1 MRSCGRKKFIVAVDE
16 FSVFDVQSNCDSEY
30 VKECDTNLI
39 KALED
44 IYSQIGDRD
53 FVIKCPAKF
62 PQFIEVAGFVTEHD
76 NCFLET
82 VSSYV
87 DERDNL
93 VDYDS
98 FFMEPEDE
106 ITFLYKP
113 HEDAPYESTVFTIKG
128 AEVASNLVSIV
139 PYNPWDETQDM
150 YLFGST
156 TVEDDSDN
164 HEKMLYGPDRS
175 KIPDLHK
182 RYANLDSMVALW
194 MHAVLAKACI
204 SFDTLFSKEFHA
216 LCDSAQFIQEVLKH
230 VKGDAYTT
238 EIEKAS
244 IYMEKLYDGDI
255 RPVAVMEEY

>member
-44 IYSQIGDRD
+44 IYSQLGDRD

-62 PQFIEVAGFVTEHD
+62 PQFIEVAGFVSEHN

-82 VSSYV
+82 IPSYV
-87 DERDNL
+87 DESHNQL
-93 VDYDS
+93 DYDS

-113 HEDAPYESTVFTIKG
+113 CEGAPYESTIFTIKG

-139 PYNPWDETQDM
+139 TYNPWGETQDM
-150 YLFGST
+150 NLFGST
-156 TVEDDSDN
+156 EAACNGDN

-175 KIPDLHK
+175 KTPDLHK
-182 RYANLDSMVALW
+182 RYENLDSEVALW
-194 MHAVLAKACI
+194 MHAILAKACI
-204 SFDTLFSKEFHA
+204 SFDALYSKEIYVWR
-216 LCDSAQFIQEVLKH
+216 DITQFIQEVLKH

-244 IYMEKLYDGDI
+244 IYMEKFYDGDI